1 MNITAK
7 KTSFLIN
14 LGFLIPV
21 LSMCV
26 ILGSWDTASAQ
37 ESIDR
42 NALVNRHNVEVSEFD
57 SLNSLSVGNGEFAFT
72 VGATGLQS
80 FPEFYENGMSLGTQ
94 SQWGW
99 HSFPNTGD
107 YTMEDVAEY
116 YTTDD
121 GREVPYATQHD
132 TGRAAEATHWLR
144 TNPHRLHLGIV
155 GLVLLK
161 ENGEET
167 AIEDIKN
174 VDQKLNLWT
183 GKIHSRYTV
192 DGEPV
197 EVELYGHQDRD
208 QISVRIH
215 SPLIKEQR
223 LKVKFRFP
231 YGNDCHVCPGYDW
244 SKPEQHET
252 LLTKESDNRALLQR
266 KLDSTSYVTDV
277 SWETNGKLTEKEKH
291 SFHLSPAA
299 GADTFAFSVLFSEEK
314 SGKAPDKFEETR
326 QNSQQQWENFW
337 TEGGAIDFSGSTDPR
352 AHELERRVVL
362 SQYLTKIQTSG
373 SLPPQETGLTMN
385 SWYGKFHL
393 EMHWW
398 HGVHFSLWDRT
409 HLLENSLDWYS
420 KAMSG
425 ARETAQWQGYEGVR
439 WQKMTGPGGRKSPS
453 GVGEVLVWQQPHP
466 IYFAEEIYRQNPT
479 QEVLEEYKERVFE
492 TAEFM
497 ASFATYD
504 STDGYYHLSRPI
516 KPAQELFETMN
527 TKNPPFEMA
536 YWHYGLSVAQK
547 WRERLGLPI
556 NKQWQKVADNLAPLP
571 KKGNLYLPN
580 ELTPDAYTNDKYRH
594 DHPMVVGAYG
604 LIPSEELIDEQIM
617 TTTFNEIEKHWIWES
632 TWGWDYPMMAMAAAR
647 LNMPEKAV
655 DALFMDVQKNTYLK
669 NGHNYQDERL
679 RLYLPGNGGLLTA
692 VAMMA
697 AGWEG
702 GPDIDTPGFP
712 DNGEWNI
719 KWEGLRKMQ

>member
-1 MNITAK
+1 
-7 KTSFLIN
+7 
-14 LGFLIPV
+14 
-21 LSMCV
+21 
-26 ILGSWDTASAQ
+26 
-37 ESIDR
+37 
-42 NALVNRHNVEVSEFD
+42 
-57 SLNSLSVGNGEFAFT
+57 
-72 VGATGLQS
+72 
-80 FPEFYENGMSLGTQ
+80 
-94 SQWGW
+94 
-99 HSFPNTGD
+99 
-107 YTMEDVAEY
+107 
-116 YTTDD
+116 
-121 GREVPYATQHD
+121 
-132 TGRAAEATHWLR
+132 
-144 TNPHRLHLGIV
+144 
-155 GLVLLK
+155 
-161 ENGEET
+161 
-167 AIEDIKN
+167 
-174 VDQKLNLWT
+174 
-183 GKIHSRYTV
+183 
-192 DGEPV
+192 
-197 EVELYGHQDRD
+197 
-208 QISVRIH
+208 VRIQ
-215 SPLIKEQR
+215 SPLIEEER

-244 SKPEQHET
+244 SKPEKHET
-252 LLTKESDNRALLQR
+252 VLTKESDTRALLQR
-266 KLDSTSYVTDV
+266 KLDTASYVTDV
-277 SWETNGKLTEKEKH
+277 SWETKGQINEEEKH
-291 SFHLSPAA
+291 LFHLTPDT
-299 GADTFAFSVLFSEEK
+299 GMDTFAFSVLFSGNK
-314 SGKAPDKFEETR
+314 SDEAPETFEATR
-326 QNSQQQWENFW
+326 QNSQHQWEKFW

-479 QEVLEEYKERVFE
+479 KEVLEEYKERVFE

-527 TKNPPFEMA
+527 TKDPPFELA

-547 WRERLGLPI
+547 WRERLDLPI
-556 NKQWQKVADNLAPLP
+556 NEQWQKVADNLAPLSQ
-571 KKGNLYLPN
+571 KDSLYLPN
-580 ELTPDAYTNDKYRH
+580 ALTPDAYTNDKYRH

-604 LIPSEELIDEQIM
+604 LIPSAELIDEQIM
-617 TTTFNEIEKHWIWES
+617 TNTYNEIENHWIWES

-697 AGWEG
+697 AGWED

-712 DNGEWNI
+712 DNGKWDI